1 MKSEGAAIDCINI
14 QYYYFASSMYKP
26 SDCAV
31 GLFASR
37 ALEISGWKED
47 KNARCCHWDQSIQSE
62 QSIDGKIPHEQK
74 DCKFQGFVC

>member
-1 MKSEGAAIDCINI
+1 
-14 QYYYFASSMYKP
+14 MYKP

-47 KNARCCHWDQSIQSE
+47 KNARCCHWDQNIQSE
-62 QSIDGKIPHEQK
+62 QSIDGKIPREQK
-74 DCKFQGFVC
+74 DCKFQGFVCWILLLDLQFTLQGKK